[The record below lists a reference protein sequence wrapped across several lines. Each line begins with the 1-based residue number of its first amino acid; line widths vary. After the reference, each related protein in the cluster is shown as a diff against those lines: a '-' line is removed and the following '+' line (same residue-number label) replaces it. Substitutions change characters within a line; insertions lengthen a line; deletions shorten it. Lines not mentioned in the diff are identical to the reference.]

1 MAESHTYLNYVF
13 SNNALVID
21 YYQTGK
27 GERDESRGWEV
38 HVVCS
43 LGVGD
48 EAHSKCDLCG
58 SGAGSGIRICNQG
71 QWFYQSYTM
80 VRYVS
85 YLQEYWRF
93 LWPRA
98 SGDAVCFQV
107 VLQGNQNATYID
119 TSMHYLMCTYDPRSM
134 DSCSSAWIL
143 MMGDY
148 VNTSENER
156 VYQVKIVRW
165 SKGQNRK
172 CRKYSVY
179 SYSHTVD
186 MWPKGSKITEVG
198 RDLKREV
205 HTQKFKRYINTLQ
218 EF

>member
-27 GERDESRGWEV
+27 GERDESRDWE
-38 HVVCS
+38 VCS

-58 SGAGSGIRICNQG
+58 RQAGSGIRIRSQG
-71 QWFYQSYTM
+71 QGFYQSYTM
-80 VRYVS
+80 VWYVS

-93 LWPRA
+93 LRPRA

-107 VLQGNQNATYID
+107 VLQGNQNAAYID
-119 TSMHYLMCTYDPRSM
+119 TSMHYLMCTLNPSDEINGQLSF
-134 DSCSSAWIL
+134 SVIL
-143 MMGDY
+143 TMGDY
-148 VNTSENER
+148 VSTSENEWVYRAR
-156 VYQVKIVRW
+156 VVRW
-165 SKGQNRK
+165 SEGQNRK

-205 HTQKFKRYINTLQ
+205 HTQKF
-218 EF
+218 